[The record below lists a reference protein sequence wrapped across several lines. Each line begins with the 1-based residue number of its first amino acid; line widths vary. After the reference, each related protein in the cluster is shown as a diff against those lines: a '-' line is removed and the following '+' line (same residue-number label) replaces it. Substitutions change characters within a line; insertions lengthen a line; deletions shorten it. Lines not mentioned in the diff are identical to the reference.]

1 MKFFFA
7 AALITLPAQLH
18 AEATGGY
25 NFGPSSEEMVFII
38 SIIGS
43 LVAGLLGS
51 KLVSK
56 LHPTLAYKSL
66 FKTIFGIAGG
76 VVGLL
81 LLTNMLDDTGYRP
94 DAIAIQITVLLIAAV
109 LGGYI
114 STLLLSLLVKGSKR

>member
-25 NFGPSSEEMVFII
+25 NFGPSSEEMVI
-38 SIIGS
+38 IIGS
-43 LVAGLLGS
+43 LVAGWLGS

-56 LHPTLAYKSL
+56 LHPALAYKSL
-66 FKTIFGIAGG
+66 FKTIFGMAGG
-76 VVGLL
+76 VVGILL
-81 LLTNMLDDTGYRP
+81 LMNILDNAGSRP
-94 DAIAIQITVLLIAAV
+94 DAIAIQIAVLLIAAV